1 MAGSQGIF
9 PKVLVVFLMV
19 SLVFMGF
26 EMIHFKES
34 FGQALQESLV
44 GPWDSMVSEDI
55 LTVNKSRVRPAKP
68 ELNFRLLC
76 AEDRQRIKEVLEWD
90 IKKTG
95 WQTLTKYLAK
105 TVTYPVQMAC
115 QQMKRLGHGIW
126 SSKCYD
132 GHKYVCI
139 DDIDPKNCLVYS
151 FGIANQISFE
161 ESIATMGC
169 EVYGY
174 DVKNTDVMKTN
185 ANPRLHFKLA
195 RIGSQGGKQ
204 LMDLLQENGHS
215 NASITYLKVD
225 IEGAETPALPIWI
238 RSGALN
244 NTKQLSFEFH
254 HVEKFAT
261 QYWAIIQDL
270 YRIGFRIISYDPN
283 FCTTM
288 SPKGFY
294 QFFEIVFRKTKVCDE

>member
-115 QQMKRLGHGIW
+115 QQMKRLG
-126 SSKCYD
+126 
-132 GHKYVCI
+132 
-139 DDIDPKNCLVYS
+139 
-151 FGIANQISFE
+151 
-161 ESIATMGC
+161 C

-215 NASITYLKVD
+215 NASITYLKWGL
-225 IEGAETPALPIWI
+225 E
-238 RSGALN
+238 
-244 NTKQLSFEFH
+244 
-254 HVEKFAT
+254 
-261 QYWAIIQDL
+261 
-270 YRIGFRIISYDPN
+270 
-283 FCTTM
+283 
-288 SPKGFY
+288 
-294 QFFEIVFRKTKVCDE
+294 